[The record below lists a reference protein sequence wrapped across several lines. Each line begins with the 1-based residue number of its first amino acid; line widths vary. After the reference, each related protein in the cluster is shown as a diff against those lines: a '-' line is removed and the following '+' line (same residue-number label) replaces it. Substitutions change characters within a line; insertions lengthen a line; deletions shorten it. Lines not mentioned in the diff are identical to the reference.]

1 MLQGWAAFRAG
12 LINNLLNPKIGVFY
26 MTIFPQFIPADGNAM
41 VWGSGLAVIHVIQG
55 VSWLVAVSLF
65 AATLRPLLA
74 RPVVTRTLDVISGLV
89 FLAFGARVARDV
101 RG

>member
-1 MLQGWAAFRAG
+1 
-12 LINNLLNPKIGVFY
+12 
-26 MTIFPQFIPADGNAM
+26 
-41 VWGSGLAVIHVIQG
+41 VIHVIEG
-55 VSWLVAVSLF
+55 VAWLVAVSLF

-74 RPVVTRTLDVISGLV
+74 RPVVTRSLDVISGLV